1 MKKEKKKAIKKFAK
15 TTDRM
20 WQFTTLKKNKGEDN
34 FEASLNFDSYRD
46 LIYTVSD
53 LLEISMHTL
62 YNDKDD
68 NSGEIAEPSHAV
80 INVLKIAFQLLP
92 VNEFEVLDN
101 CHELYLKL
109 EKLKNSVS

>member
-1 MKKEKKKAIKKFAK
+1 MKKKRKKVIKEFAK

-20 WQFTTLKKNKGEDN
+20 WQFTTLKRNKREDN
-34 FEASLNFDSYRD
+34 FEASLNFDNYRD

-53 LLEISMHTL
+53 LLEISMHAL
-62 YNDKDD
+62 YHNGDD

-109 EKLKNSVS
+109 DGIKKA

>member
-1 MKKEKKKAIKKFAK
+1 MIKKFAK
-15 TTDRM
+15 TTARM
-20 WQFTTLKKNKGEDN
+20 WQFTTLKKNKGEGN
-34 FEASLNFDSYRD
+34 FEASLNFDNYRD

-62 YNDKDD
+62 YNEKDD
-68 NSGEIAEPSHAV
+68 NSGEIAEPGHAV

-109 EKLKNSVS
+109 EKLKNSKS